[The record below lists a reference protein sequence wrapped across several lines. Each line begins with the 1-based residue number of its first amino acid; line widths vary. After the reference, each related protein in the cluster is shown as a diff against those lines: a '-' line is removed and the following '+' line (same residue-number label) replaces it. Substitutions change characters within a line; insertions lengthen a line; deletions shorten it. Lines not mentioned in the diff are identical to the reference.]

1 MATQQ
6 PGKTL
11 TIYNV
16 PELLSKVQVTVCVP
30 RIILSGL
37 QSCGI
42 YPNNRNMFSEI
53 DLFPVEATNRDLSQT
68 ATMTLTYRMLMSQL
82 QIGMIFKKQTVK

>member
-30 RIILSGL
+30 RIILSEL

-53 DLFPVEATNRDLSQT
+53 DFLPVEATNRDLPQT
-68 ATMTLTYRMLMSQL
+68 ATMTLLMSQL
-82 QIGMIFKKQTVK
+82 QIGMFFKKQTVK